1 MKILVIG
8 TTENQEECKQKFG
21 TTHVYQVGQSLTSAQ
36 LEWADVVFDFLLNPE
51 TFDVNLYNDYNRLVF
66 LNSTFTTL
74 SKLIGKYQGSAAF
87 IGFCGLPTFLN
98 RDMLE
103 VCIANTNVTPVLENT
118 CKQLS
123 TAFSIVADQ
132 VGFVTPRII
141 CMIINEAY
149 CTVEEGTANRA
160 DIDLAMKLGT
170 NYPYG
175 PFEWA
180 TRIGKE
186 NIVHLLKAVQQATN
200 DKRYTLCELLKGE
213 VFKHVS

>member
-8 TTENQEECKQKFG
+8 TTENQEECKLKFG
-21 TTHVYQVGQSLTSAQ
+21 TTHTYQVGQRFTSAQ

-51 TFDVNLYNDYNRLVF
+51 TFDVNLYNHYNRLVF

-74 SKLIGKYQGSAAF
+74 SKLIHAYVGKATF
-87 IGFCGLPTFLN
+87 IGFCGLSTFLN
-98 RDMLE
+98 RDVLE
-103 VCIANTNVTPVLENT
+103 VCITNKNTKIILEDA
-118 CKQLS
+118 CKQLN
-123 TAFSIVADQ
+123 TQYGLVADQ

-149 CTVEEGTANRA
+149 YTVEEGTAKSE

-170 NYPYG
+170 NYPFG

-180 TRIGKE
+180 TRIGKK
-186 NIVHLLKAVQQATN
+186 NIVALLNSIQQVTG
-200 DKRYTLCELLKGE
+200 DSRYQVCELLK
-213 VFKHVS
+213 KNAH

>member
-8 TTENQEECKQKFG
+8 TTENQEECEQKFG
-21 TTHVYQVGQSLTSAQ
+21 ATHIYAVSQNATNSQ

-51 TFDVNLYNDYNRLVF
+51 VFDVDLYNEYNRLVF

-74 SKLIGKYQGSAAF
+74 SKLTGAYNGKATF

-98 RDMLE
+98 RDVLE
-103 VCIANTNVTPVLENT
+103 VCIASANTKTILEDA
-118 CKQLS
+118 CKQLN
-123 TAFSIVADQ
+123 TEFGLVTDQ

-149 CTVEEGTANRA
+149 FTVEEGTASRE

-180 TRIGKE
+180 NRIGKK
-186 NIVHLLKAVQQATN
+186 NIIALLNSVQQVTG
-200 DKRYTLCELLKGE
+200 DSRYLVCESLKKE
-213 VFKHVS
+213 AD

>member
-8 TTENQEECKQKFG
+8 TTENLAECKQKFG
-21 TTHVYQVGQSLTSAQ
+21 TTHVYQVSQSLISSQ
-36 LEWADVVFDFLLNPE
+36 LEWADLVFDFLPNPDE
-51 TFDVNLYNDYNRLVF
+51 FDVHLYEGHNRLVF

-74 SKLIGKYQGSAAF
+74 TRLIGAYVGKATF

-98 RDMLE
+98 RDVLE
-103 VCIANTNVTPVLENT
+103 VCMANTHAKTILEDA
-118 CKQLS
+118 CKQLN
-123 TAFSIVADQ
+123 TEFGLVTDQ

-149 CTVEEGTANRA
+149 FTVEEGTASRE

-175 PFEWA
+175 PFEWEN
-180 TRIGKE
+180 RIGKK
-186 NIVHLLKAVQQATN
+186 NIIALLNSVQQVTG
-200 DKRYTLCELLKGE
+200 DSRYLVCESLKKE
-213 VFKHVS
+213 AD

>member
-21 TTHVYQVGQSLTSAQ
+21 TTHVYQIGQRLTNAQ
-36 LEWADVVFDFLLNPE
+36 LEWADVVFDFLPNPDA
-51 TFDVNLYNDYNRLVF
+51 FDVHLYKDHNRLVF

-74 SKLIGKYQGSAAF
+74 SKLIGTYNGKATF

-103 VCIANTNVTPVLENT
+103 VCIAHKNTKTILEDA
-118 CKQLS
+118 CKQLN
-123 TAFSIVADQ
+123 TKFGLVADQ

-141 CMIINEAY
+141 CMIVNEAY
-149 CTVEEGTANRA
+149 STVEEGTASSA

-180 TRIGKE
+180 NRIGKK
-186 NIVHLLKAVQQATN
+186 NIVALLEAVQQYTN
-200 DKRYTLCELLKGE
+200 DKRYVVCELLRRE
-213 VFKHVS
+213 S